1 MPHLSGDT
9 EADFCSTRLRP
20 RVCRSADADRDRLFA
35 AFFPSEDSRVSRDF
49 FFSGSGS
56 GSGDADEDDDRLVCR
71 AFVLSAA
78 CGFCGGSDDRDR
90 DRDRDRSER
99 FLLPASFS
107 GSGERRRSFCPLSAE
122 RDGGV
127 DSDRRGDE
135 LDRRRLRGGGG
146 GGGDIRSFRLS
157 LLRGGEGSGRRRLS
171 LGEGEGE

>member
-1 MPHLSGDT
+1 MPHLSGDM
-9 EADFCSTRLRP
+9 EADLCSTRLRP
-20 RVCRSADADRDRLFA
+20 RVCRSGDADRDRLFA
-35 AFFPSEDSRVSRDF
+35 AFFPSEDSRVSRGF
-49 FFSGSGS
+49 FFSVS

-71 AFVLSAA
+71 AFDLSAA
-78 CGFCGGSDDRDR
+78 CGFCGGSGEADDDC
-90 DRDRDRSER
+90 DRDRSDR
-99 FLLPASFS
+99 FLLRASFS
-107 GSGERRRSFCPLSAE
+107 GSGERRRSLCPLSAE
-122 RDGGV
+122 RDGGD

>member
-9 EADFCSTRLRP
+9 EADLCSTRLRP
-20 RVCRSADADRDRLFA
+20 RVCRSGDADRDRLIA
-35 AFFPSEDSRVSRDF
+35 AFFPSEDSRASRGF
-49 FFSGSGS
+49 FFSGS

-71 AFVLSAA
+71 AFDLSAA
-78 CGFCGGSDDRDR
+78 CGFCGGSGEADDDRDR
-90 DRDRDRSER
+90 DR
-99 FLLPASFS
+99 FLLRASFS
-107 GSGERRRSFCPLSAE
+107 GSGERRRSFRPLSAE
-122 RDGGV
+122 RDGGD